1 VPKITIKL
9 GSDILQEVHLT
20 TERTTLGRRPHSD
33 VVIENMAVS
42 GQHACLV
49 LEDQHVSIEDLDSTN
64 GTYVNGSAV
73 KKQALQDG
81 DVIEIGNFTI
91 KFSADSGDVEDR
103 VADPDEPPVN
113 VGLMPAPPA
122 SPVEAAADLIGRI
135 KVIAGP
141 AAGRELLLT
150 KIVTTFGKPGVAVAA
165 ITRREQSYFVHLVE
179 GADAPLLNGS
189 PVGQEPRMLGEGD
202 QITLSGTVLQFSQC

>member
-1 VPKITIKL
+1 MPKITIKL
-9 GSDILQEVHLT
+9 GRDILQEVQLT
-20 TERTTLGRRPHSD
+20 KERTTLGRRPHSD
-33 VVIENMAVS
+33 VVMENMAVS

-49 LEDQHVSIEDLDSTN
+49 LEDQQVSIEDLGSTN

-73 KKQALQDG
+73 KKQRLHDG
-81 DVIEIGNFTI
+81 DVIEIGKFTI
-91 KFSADSGDVEDR
+91 KFSTDSGDAEDR
-103 VADPDEPPVN
+103 EDDQEGLTVN
-113 VGLMPAPPA
+113 ASLMPTPPA
-122 SPVEAAADLIGRI
+122 SPLEPAADLVGCIR
-135 KVIAGP
+135 VIAGP

-165 ITRREQSYFVHLVE
+165 ITRRDQNYFVHLVE

-189 PVGQEPRMLGEGD
+189 PVGQEPRMLVEGD